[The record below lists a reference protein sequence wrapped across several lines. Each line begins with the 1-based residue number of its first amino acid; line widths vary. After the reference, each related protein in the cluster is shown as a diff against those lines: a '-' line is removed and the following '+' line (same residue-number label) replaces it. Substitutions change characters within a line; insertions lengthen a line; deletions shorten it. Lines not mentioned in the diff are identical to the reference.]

1 MDEKSKKKVII
12 GRTAMVAIPS
22 EGIDSVAAKIDTGAD
37 SSSIWASEL
46 HVDQDN
52 VLSFCLFAYGSP
64 YYTGKRHATRAY
76 TASIVR
82 SAHGTVQ
89 IRYRVQM
96 TVRLGNR
103 LVRGT
108 FTLAERSNNTYPILI
123 GCRLLR
129 NKFLVDVAKD
139 TRPIRRTKRAAGIKS
154 EFQQNP
160 QAFFE
165 KYHSN
170 NHRGDI
176 EL

>member
-1 MDEKSKKKVII
+1 MHEKSKQKVII
-12 GRTAMVAIPS
+12 GRTAMVAIPA
-22 EGIDSVAAKIDTGAD
+22 EGIDGVAAKIDTGAD

-52 VLSFCLFAYGSP
+52 VLSFCLFAQGSP
-64 YYTGKRHATRAY
+64 YYTGKRHTTRSYA
-76 TASIVR
+76 ASIVR

-96 TVRLGNR
+96 AIRIEDR

-108 FTLAERSNNTYPILI
+108 FTLAERSSNTYPILI

-129 NKFLVDVAKD
+129 NKFLVDVAKGAS
-139 TRPIRRTKRAAGIKS
+139 PIHRTKRATGIKD
-154 EFQQNP
+154 EFKQSP
-160 QAFFE
+160 RAFFE

>member
-1 MDEKSKKKVII
+1 MNEKSKQKIVV

-22 EGIDSVAAKIDTGAD
+22 EGIDGITAKIDTGAD

-52 VLSFCLFAYGSP
+52 MLSFCLFAQGSP
-64 YYTGKRHATRAY
+64 YYTGKRHTTRAY

-89 IRYRVQM
+89 IRYRVQI
-96 TVRLGNR
+96 TVRLAGR
-103 LVRGT
+103 LIRGT
-108 FTLAERSNNTYPILI
+108 FTLAERSSNAYPILV

-129 NKFLVDVAKD
+129 NKFVVDVAKGAY
-139 TRPIRRTKRAAGIKS
+139 PIRRTKKATDIKD
-154 EFQQNP
+154 EFRRNP

-170 NHRGDI
+170 KQRGDI